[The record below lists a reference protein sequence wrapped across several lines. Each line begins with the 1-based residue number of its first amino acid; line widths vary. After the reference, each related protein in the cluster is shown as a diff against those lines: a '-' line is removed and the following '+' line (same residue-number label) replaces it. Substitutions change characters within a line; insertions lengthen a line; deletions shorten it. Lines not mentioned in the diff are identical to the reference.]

1 MTLHRSLVFFF
12 LFLSCFALSS
22 WALPLCSDSRAPS
35 EVNSTLSFCPY
46 KGKTCCNTMEDS
58 NLMKQFQ
65 AMNISDKGCASV
77 VKSILCAKCDP
88 FSSDLFRDNLDQQ
101 SVPILCNSTSSANS
115 TEDFCSETWE
125 TCQNVSISGSLFAA
139 SLQGRAGAPANNN
152 ASKLADV
159 WQSKTDFCS
168 AFGGASS
175 NETVCFSGEPVAL
188 NDNDTTP
195 DKPPSGLCLEK
206 IGNGS
211 YLNMVPHPDGSNR
224 AFFSTQ
230 PGIVFLAGI
239 PDQDSGGVLDVDPS
253 SPFVDLTDEIH
264 YDTEFGMMGMAF
276 HPKFAQNGR
285 FFASFNCDKSKWP
298 GCTGRCS
305 CNSDVNCDPSKL
317 TPDSG
322 SQPCQFQT
330 VIAEYT
336 ANGTSSDPSKA
347 KNAKPTEVRRIFT
360 MGLPFTSHHAGQ
372 ILFGPDGHLYF
383 MMGDGGG
390 GADPYNF
397 SQNKKSLLGKIMRLD
412 VDNIPSASEISK
424 MGLWGNYSIPKD
436 NPFREDKELEPEIWA
451 VGLRNPWRCSFD
463 SSRPSYFMC
472 ADVGQDTYEEVDLI
486 TKGGNY
492 GWRVYEGPDLFHPD
506 SSPGGN
512 TSVKSLNP
520 IFPVMGYNH
529 SEVDSSGKS
538 ASITGGYF
546 YRSET
551 DPCIA
556 GMYVYADLYGNG
568 VWAGIETPANSGNFV
583 TNRTTF
589 SCAGDS
595 PMKCSDSPGTS
606 GLSLGYVFSFGEDNN
621 KDIYLLTS
629 NGVYRVVR
637 PSRCNLT
644 CSKENSTAARRKP
657 SPSSSPSSSS
667 SCYKHINGFH
677 GSLVVLF
684 VSLSLILLGLLN

>member
-1 MTLHRSLVFFF
+1 MMLHRSLVF
-12 LFLSCFALSS
+12 LLLSCFSLSS
-22 WALPLCSDSRAPS
+22 WALPLCSDSRAPL
-35 EVNSTLSFCPY
+35 EVNSTVSFCPY
-46 KGKTCCNTMEDS
+46 KDKTCCDTKEDS
-58 NLMKQFQ
+58 NLNKQFQ
-65 AMNISDKGCASV
+65 AMNISDKACASV
-77 VKSILCAKCDP
+77 VKSILCSKCDP
-88 FSSDLFRDNLDQQ
+88 FSSDLFSDNSDQQ
-101 SVPILCNSTSSANS
+101 SVPILCNSS
-115 TEDFCSETWE
+115 TKDFCTETWE
-125 TCQNVSISGSLFAA
+125 TCQNVSISDSLFAA
-139 SLQGRAGAPANNN
+139 SLQGRAGAPANNKT
-152 ASKLADV
+152 SKLADL

-168 AFGGASS
+168 AFGGEASS
-175 NETVCFSGEPVAL
+175 NETLCFNGEPVTL
-188 NDNDTTP
+188 NNNNNNTTSP
-195 DKPPSGLCLEK
+195 LDKAPSGLCLEK

-230 PGIVFLAGI
+230 PGVVFLAGL
-239 PDQDSGGVLDVDPS
+239 PDQDSAGVLDVDLS

-264 YDTEFGMMGMAF
+264 FDIEFGMMGMAF
-276 HPKFAQNGR
+276 HPKFASNGR

-298 GCTGRCS
+298 GCTGRCA

-336 ANGTSSDPSKA
+336 TNGTSSDPSKA

-372 ILFGPDGHLYF
+372 ILFGPDGYLYF

-472 ADVGQDTYEEVDLI
+472 ADVGQDAYEEVDLI

-492 GWRVYEGPDLFHPD
+492 GWRVYEGPELFHPE

-512 TSVKSLNP
+512 TSAKSINT

-538 ASITGGYF
+538 ASVTGGYF

-556 GMYVYADLYGNG
+556 GMYLYADLYGNG
-568 VWAGIETPANSGNFV
+568 VWAGIEMPANSGNFV

-595 PMKCSDSPGTS
+595 PMKCSDSPGSS
-606 GLSLGYVFSFGEDNN
+606 GLSLGYVFSFGEDNK

-637 PSRCNLT
+637 SSRCNLT
-644 CSKENSTAARRKP
+644 CSKENSTAARRNP
-657 SPSSSPSSSS
+657 SPSSSPASSST
-667 SCYKHINGFH
+667 SCYRRMMNGSF
-677 GSLVVLF
+677 VVLL
-684 VSLSLILLGLLN
+684 VSLSLILLALLV